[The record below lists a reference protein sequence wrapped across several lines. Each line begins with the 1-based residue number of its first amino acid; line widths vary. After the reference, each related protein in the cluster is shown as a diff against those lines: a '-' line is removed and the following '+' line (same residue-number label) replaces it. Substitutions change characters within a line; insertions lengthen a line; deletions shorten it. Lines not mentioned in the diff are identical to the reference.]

1 MSQLE
6 VLRQLF
12 KVDQQVRGFQSRLE
26 GATGRQ
32 QQQSQRL
39 NQLEQQKQELT
50 DQIRHV
56 QATANGLERQAQDV
70 ELRVG
75 TMRERMN
82 TVTSNKEYSAL
93 LIEVNTLKNNKS
105 KLEDEALDHIGR
117 IDQLDGKMTNLDKQI
132 SNRKKLID
140 SAESEMQ
147 ACQQEVSQHLE
158 QLIADRDKISEQV
171 PSPARA
177 IFERVARIHDGET
190 MAVVVEENRKTL
202 EYSCGGCFLNLPIEN
217 VNSLMMQTDQIICC
231 PNCGRILYLNE
242 ELKTAFAQ

>member
-32 QQQSQRL
+32 KQQRQRL
-39 NQLEQQKQELT
+39 DQLEQQKKELT
-50 DQIRHV
+50 DQIQHV
-56 QATANGLERQAQDV
+56 QATANGLEHQAQDV

-105 KLEDEALDHIGR
+105 KLEDEALDGR
-117 IDQLDGKMTNLDKQI
+117 RT
-132 SNRKKLID
+132 
-140 SAESEMQ
+140 A
-147 ACQQEVSQHLE
+147 
-158 QLIADRDKISEQV
+158 
-171 PSPARA
+171 
-177 IFERVARIHDGET
+177 
-190 MAVVVEENRKTL
+190 
-202 EYSCGGCFLNLPIEN
+202 
-217 VNSLMMQTDQIICC
+217 
-231 PNCGRILYLNE
+231 
-242 ELKTAFAQ
+242 LKAAFAANKEAAAR